1 MDIKEIAMFGDAELI
16 VQQVKNVYQA
26 KHPHLK
32 NYRNAVWDLIDSF
45 FLAFNISFIPREE
58 NAPAD
63 FLAFSAS
70 LFEASALPADRSEVE
85 IRYRPSLYQTMSD
98 IGRYLKMIRRSRNS
112 SNPLTNFLRHT

>member
-1 MDIKEIAMFGDAELI
+1 VVEYEALVLGLRAAKEMGIREIVVFGDAKLI
-16 VQQVKNVYQA
+16 IQQVKNIYQA

-32 NYRNAVWDLIDSF
+32 NYRNEVWDLIDSF

-70 LFEASALPADRSEVE
+70 LFKAPALPGDRS
-85 IRYRPSLYQTMSD
+85 
-98 IGRYLKMIRRSRNS
+98 
-112 SNPLTNFLRHT
+112 